1 MHTNK
6 LIPSHGQATWHGI
19 HNSWLR
25 VTVSESQSQLK
36 CGWASHQQ
44 LDIEW
49 ASHPWLNNEWASC
62 WEIYYHI
69 VEYFCKFCG
78 LLLFTKVFSAKFG
91 TVAFLGVA
99 KAGSLRRFFPRKLV
113 VFFHQF
119 MKVLSLES
127 FPLYSMSG
135 PHSGD
140 LSPYQMT
147 QISPQALDTSKQF
160 IGGECPSP
168 FCSRLQVGR

>member
-6 LIPSHGQATWHGI
+6 LIPSHGQATWYGI

-49 ASHPWLNNEWASC
+49 ASQPWLNYKWASC

-69 VEYFCKFCG
+69 VEYFANFVVCCCSQKFSLWNLG
-78 LLLFTKVFSAKFG
+78 PWH
-91 TVAFLGVA
+91 FLA
-99 KAGSLRRFFPRKLV
+99 WQSLRRFFPWKLLF
-113 VFFHQF
+113 FFHQF
-119 MKVLSLES
+119 TKVLSLES
-127 FPLYSMSG
+127 FPLYSMNE
-135 PHSGD
+135 PHSGN
-140 LSPYQMT
+140 LIPYQMT
-147 QISPQALDTSKQF
+147 QISPQVLDTSKQF

-168 FCSRLQVGR
+168 FCSRLQVGS